1 MAHLLSTKN
10 KASELRRAGYS
21 YSYISSKT
29 GLSKSTLSDWL
40 ATVPYTP
47 NEETRQTIGK
57 ALAASGAKIA
67 KKKLESINQAKKLA
81 REEIGRLSKRDL
93 FMFGLGLY
101 LGEGNKTHDLVRV
114 VNSNPEVIRLAI
126 AWFESLGLSKKNFA
140 ITLHLYPDST
150 PDKSREFWSR
160 VTGIPKNQFL
170 KTQIDWR
177 KNKKAYKIGKLPHG
191 TAQLAVRGMGEKRF
205 GVFLARKINA
215 WTEEVIRET
224 STRVWSTGMTRPF
237 QGR

>member
-1 MAHLLSTKN
+1 MAHTPSIKE
-10 KASELRRAGYS
+10 KALNLRRVGYS

-40 ATVPYTP
+40 GTVPYTP
-47 NEETRQTIGK
+47 NAETQLAIGK
-57 ALAASGAKIA
+57 ALAASGEKIA
-67 KKKLESINQAKKLA
+67 RKKLESIAHARELAKKD
-81 REEIGRLSKRDL
+81 IGRLSKRDL

-114 VNSNPEVIRLAI
+114 VNSNPAVICLAI

-140 ITLHLYPDST
+140 ITLHLYPDS
-150 PDKSREFWSR
+150 DLEKSQVFWSR
-160 VTGIPKNQFL
+160 VTGIPRNQFL

-177 KNKKAYKIGKLPHG
+177 KNKKTYKMGKLPHG
-191 TAQLAVRGMGEKRF
+191 TAQLAVRGMGEKKF
-205 GVFLARKINA
+205 GVFLARQIHA